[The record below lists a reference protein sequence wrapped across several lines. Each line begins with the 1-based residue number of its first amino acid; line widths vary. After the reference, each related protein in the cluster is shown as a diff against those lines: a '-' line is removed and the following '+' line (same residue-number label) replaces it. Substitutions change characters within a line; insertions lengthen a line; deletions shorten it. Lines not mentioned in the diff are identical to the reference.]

1 MWMTFLKKNESRSII
16 WLDYCGY
23 HLADS
28 IQDLTI
34 VQELFIT
41 KGRLKLH
48 EEMHKV
54 KEK

>member
-1 MWMTFLKKNESRSII
+1 MKKNEHESRHII

-34 VQELFIT
+34 VQELFIS
-41 KGRLKLH
+41 KGRMKLY
-48 EEMHKV
+48 EEMNRV
-54 KEK
+54 D